1 MPQLSTQGIV
11 CSVRHHGEHGAIVRL
26 FTPDDGLVAGYVRG
40 GRSRRIRPILIPSNL
55 VAAEFR
61 ARTAD
66 QLAGLTVELVTSR
79 APWIGEPLASA
90 ALDWATTLTAATLPE
105 ENAYPRLYSA
115 LSALLD
121 AICHAPSARGWATA
135 MVRFELLLL
144 AELGFGLDL
153 SCCAATGQV
162 DDLAYV
168 SPRSARAVSRGA
180 GQGYKARLLPLPP
193 FLLPSTDAQ
202 RRPEWPDIIAGF
214 ALTGYYLERSLLAD
228 RRGDVMS
235 GRTQMIARLQRMLE

>member
-1 MPQLSTQGIV
+1 M
-11 CSVRHHGEHGAIVRL
+11 RRMAARGEAML
-26 FTPDDGLVAGYVRG
+26 
-40 GRSRRIRPILIPSNL
+40 
-55 VAAEFR
+55 E
-61 ARTAD
+61 
-66 QLAGLTVELVTSR
+66 LAGLTVELVTSR

-90 ALDWATTLTAATLPE
+90 ALDWATTLTGATLPE

-168 SPRSARAVSRGA
+168 SPRSARAAPPPSPELCAADLVWCLRACAYPQGFGA
-180 GQGYKARLLPLPP
+180 
-193 FLLPSTDAQ
+193 LPS
-202 RRPEWPDIIAGF
+202 W
-214 ALTGYYLERSLLAD
+214 LCLL
-228 RRGDVMS
+228 
-235 GRTQMIARLQRMLE
+235 